1 VNFKNM
7 DQLRSTL
14 KLLVWMK
21 LKKKPMYNIIT
32 INYSNNNNN
41 NNNNTNYNITV
52 LIIIVYLLPTYYIRH
67 VSLCS
72 VNVTIVTARTSVHLI
87 KSSQMAI
94 LLYLM

>member
-1 VNFKNM
+1 M

-32 INYSNNNNN
+32 VNYSNNNNN
-41 NNNNTNYNITV
+41 NNNNNTNNNITV
-52 LIIIVYLLPTYYIRH
+52 LIIIVYLLPTCYIRH

-87 KSSQMAI
+87 KSSQVAI